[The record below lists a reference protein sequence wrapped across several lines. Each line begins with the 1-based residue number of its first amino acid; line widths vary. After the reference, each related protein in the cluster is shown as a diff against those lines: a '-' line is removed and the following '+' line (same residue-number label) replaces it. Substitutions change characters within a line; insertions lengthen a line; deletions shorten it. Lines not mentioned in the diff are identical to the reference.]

1 MEPLRRQLE
10 AMGQPSAALLETGLQ
25 KGAHLSAKGLP
36 NEPFRVPVG
45 GTLGDF
51 LGIFFES

>member
-1 MEPLRRQLE
+1 MELSRGQLE
-10 AMGQPSAALLETGLQ
+10 AIGQPSGALLETGLQ

-36 NEPFRVPVG
+36 NGPFRVPVG

-51 LGIFFES
+51 LGIIFES